1 MEKIKSIAKRLLK
14 PDEKLPQ
21 IINKSR
27 IFNTYVSLI
36 EIALIV
42 FWAIVPGRTNQ
53 QKHIL
58 QFVATSCLNIAAVMY
73 VHVNY
78 RIKYFSRAI
87 MISIASLIWIFILMF
102 RTI

>member
-1 MEKIKSIAKRLLK
+1 MEKIKSIANRLLK

-42 FWAIVPGRTNQ
+42 FWAIVPGRTN
-53 QKHIL
+53 
-58 QFVATSCLNIAAVMY
+58 
-73 VHVNY
+73 
-78 RIKYFSRAI
+78 
-87 MISIASLIWIFILMF
+87 
-102 RTI
+102 